1 MGLFGTN
8 KTASDGQRSLERQA
22 VWEQALAQNRLP
34 GFVAERLRGA
44 ASGKMPWMATM
55 TPAELLVS
63 RSHGIRPVAT
73 VTGTCALHYGFSWT
87 RGHAEGWRTAATRL
101 AEEALLCGANAVIDV
116 KMRTTNIGPGDNM
129 DYTLVGTAVKV
140 DGLPPSTDPVIATVS
155 ALEFARLLE
164 AGIVPVGLAIGAHY
178 EWFQGGGMPANTRYG
193 GKYQWV
199 QSPMYNVEPGW
210 ATGNQPLASLGHFWE
225 NLRRKALHE
234 LSLDGHSQGNGVLAH
249 IQFGQ
254 MLKREG
260 NENSPPAYL
269 GRYIIMGTVVDTRD
283 RHPVP
288 HTIESVVDMRDG
300 DALSGGSA
308 PRNTYPT
315 EQEEG
320 AI

>member
-1 MGLFGTN
+1 MGVFGKSNAT
-8 KTASDGQRSLERQA
+8 DGQRSLERQA

-34 GFVAERLRGA
+34 GFVAERLSGA

-87 RGHAEGWRTAATRL
+87 KGHAQGWRTAATRL

-140 DGLPPSTDPVIATVS
+140 DGLPPSTNPIVATVS
-155 ALEFARLLE
+155 ALEFTRLLE
-164 AGIVPVGLAIGAHY
+164 AGIVPVGLAVGAY
-178 EWFQGGGMPANTRYG
+178 FEWLKLGLYGMDGSAFAQSYYYFNG
-193 GKYQWV
+193 SGK
-199 QSPMYNVEPGW
+199 PMNITQLSE
-210 ATGNQPLASLGHFWE
+210 FWE
-225 NLRRKALHE
+225 KAQREAVRE
-234 LSLDGHSQGNGVLAH
+234 LTTDGHSQGNGVLAH
-249 IQFGQ
+249 IQFGE

-260 NENSPPAYL
+260 YNERSIPSYL
-269 GRYIIMGTVVDTRD
+269 ARYIIMGTVVDTRD

-288 HTIESVVDMRDG
+288 HAIIPIVDMRQGRMLAGQTD
-300 DALSGGSA
+300 DARALLHDFLLS
-308 PRNTYPT
+308 
-315 EQEEG
+315 
-320 AI
+320 